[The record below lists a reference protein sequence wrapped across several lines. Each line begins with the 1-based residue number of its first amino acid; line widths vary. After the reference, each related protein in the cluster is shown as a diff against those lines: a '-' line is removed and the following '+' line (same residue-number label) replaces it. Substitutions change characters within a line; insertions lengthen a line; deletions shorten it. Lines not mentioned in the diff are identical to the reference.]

1 MNEDVL
7 TKKIIACA
15 FKVHNKLGAG
25 FLEKVYENSMVIELK
40 MNGLKVEQQFPIPV
54 FYENIQVGDY
64 YADLLVNDE
73 IIVELK
79 AVENLTKQHEV
90 QVVNYLNGIGHEIGL
105 LINFGSSVSVKRK
118 YRRYNQGI
126 DQEF

>member
-25 FLEKVYENSMVIELK
+25 FLEKVYENSMVVELK

-118 YRRYNQGI
+118 YRRYNQGT

>member
-118 YRRYNQGI
+118 YRRYNQGT